1 MRRNGD
7 VVARR
12 LTILF
17 VCLAVLTLGRAEAQI
32 SEWVS
37 EWDGLGFISIS
48 GGGQFSDREL
58 TVTQSAPKFE
68 EVAQFETNHTSG
80 SGGLL
85 DVAGGVRIMRN
96 LGVGVGLSFLRNQ
109 SNANGTGTV
118 PNPLFFDRPRDVTF
132 AQTGLEHREI
142 GIHFS
147 AVYVIP
153 VSDRFMVSAF
163 GGPTLFRLRQD
174 LVSNVELG
182 PETHAPLFDIVNVE
196 SVSTTSVSETGF
208 GGHIGFDGTFL
219 LNDQLGVGGFF
230 RYAGGS
236 VDLPTGDTLVSVSV
250 GGLQIGGGLRLF
262 F

>member
-1 MRRNGD
+1 MRRNGN

-17 VCLAVLTLGRAEAQI
+17 VCLAVLTLGRAEAQT
-32 SEWVS
+32 S
-37 EWDGLGFISIS
+37 EWDGRGFIWIS
-48 GGGQFSDREL
+48 GGGQFSDTEFK
-58 TVTQSAPKFE
+58 VAQSVPKFD
-68 EVAQFETNHTSG
+68 EVAQFETDHTSG

-85 DVAGGVRIMRN
+85 DVAGGVRIAGN
-96 LGVGVGLSFLRNQ
+96 LGVGVGFSVLGNQ
-109 SNANGTGTV
+109 NDVSGTGTV

-132 AQTGLEHREI
+132 EETGLEHREV

-153 VSDRFMVSAF
+153 VSDRFLVSVF

-174 LVSNVELG
+174 LVSDVVLG
-182 PETHAPLFDIVNVE
+182 PETDAPFFDMVDVA
-196 SVSTTSVSETGF
+196 SVSTTSVSATSF

-230 RYAGGS
+230 RCAAGS
-236 VDLPTGDTLVSVSV
+236 VDLPTGDTLVSVDA